1 MAAGFPAPIYVTIP
15 SDGIIPANTTLLL
28 NQSFT
33 YVPTDLQQG
42 TVYSYNVAF
51 QRQLNWGLA
60 AEVAFVGNYSNDV
73 LSRFNPNAGMT
84 PGLDRAGQPLYVAF
98 GKSASIETM
107 AWKGK
112 TRYQGLQVKVD
123 RKFRNGWLVT
133 NSYTYGTSKDYAND
147 NYGPSTPASP
157 EISWGISDRNRKHN
171 YVASFVWSL
180 PWFKEGGAKWILGNW
195 QVSGLFSAMSGEPMD
210 VTMDAANLRAP
221 GNTQR
226 PNFSGT
232 FTVLDQYGPGK

>member
-1 MAAGFPAPIYVTIP
+1 M
-15 SDGIIPANTTLLL
+15 
-28 NQSFT
+28 
-33 YVPTDLQQG
+33 DLQQG
-42 TVYSYNVAF
+42 TVYRATWRSSGSSTGASRPRWPSW
-51 QRQLNWGLA
+51 QR
-60 AEVAFVGNYSNDV
+60 SNDV
-73 LSRFNPNAGMT
+73 VGRFNQNAGMT

-98 GKSASIETM
+98 GKSASIETL

-112 TRYQGLQVKVD
+112 TRYHGIEVKVD

-147 NYGPSTPASP
+147 NYGPSTPANP
-157 EISWGISDRNRKHN
+157 EISWGILGRNRKHN

-180 PWFKEGGAKWILGNW
+180 PGSRKAAPKHPRQLAAVGPVLG
-195 QVSGLFSAMSGEPMD
+195 D
-210 VTMDAANLRAP
+210 VGRTDGHHDGCRQLAAP

-232 FTVLDQYGPGK
+232 FAVLDQYGPARSGST